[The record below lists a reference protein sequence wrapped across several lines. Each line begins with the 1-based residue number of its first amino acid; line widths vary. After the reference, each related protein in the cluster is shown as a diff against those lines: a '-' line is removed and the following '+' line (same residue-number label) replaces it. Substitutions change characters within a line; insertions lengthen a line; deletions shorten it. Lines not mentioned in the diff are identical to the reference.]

1 MLGVCRVSQLG
12 TKQMPLWA
20 KILKIVK
27 KIGDLFKM
35 LNKLQKFRQDLK
47 KKGKGF
53 TLVELIVVIIIIAI
67 IAAVAI
73 PAITS
78 FQDNARKSRIQSEHR
93 ELVSAIQ
100 SYIGA
105 QDDPSDVKNITIA
118 DLAPY
123 ISKNSAKKDAS
134 TIVES
139 LAKNGENTAHV
150 ISGTKLTST
159 FIPAGKTAATDA
171 GAKTW
176 EYDWSSAGVNSK

>member
-1 MLGVCRVSQLG
+1 
-12 TKQMPLWA
+12 
-20 KILKIVK
+20 
-27 KIGDLFKM
+27 M
-35 LNKLQKFRQDLK
+35 LNKLQEFRQDLK

-105 QDDPSDVKNITIA
+105 QDDPSNPGEITLEK
-118 DLAPY
+118 LAPY
-123 ISKNSAKKDAS
+123 ISKNATKDS
-134 TIVES
+134 TKIADA
-139 LAKNGENTAHV
+139 LAKNDNATAHV

-159 FIPAGKTAATDA
+159 FIPSGKTATDT
-171 GAKTW
+171 GTKKW
-176 EYDWSSAGVNSK
+176 EYDWSSAGVNAN

>member
-1 MLGVCRVSQLG
+1 
-12 TKQMPLWA
+12 
-20 KILKIVK
+20 
-27 KIGDLFKM
+27 M

-78 FQDNARKSRIQSEHR
+78 FQDNARRSRIQSEHR

-105 QDDPSDVKNITIA
+105 QDDPSDVKNISIA

-123 ISKNSAKKDAS
+123 ISKNAKGGDQIVDA
-134 TIVES
+134 
-139 LAKNGENTAHV
+139 LAKNDTEPAHK
-150 ISGTKLTST
+150 IDGTTLVST
-159 FIPAGKTAATDA
+159 FHPSGAGTDKTKD
-171 GAKTW
+171 KTW
-176 EYDWSSAGVNSK
+176 LYDWRYSGSNTN

>member
-1 MLGVCRVSQLG
+1 
-12 TKQMPLWA
+12 
-20 KILKIVK
+20 
-27 KIGDLFKM
+27 M

-105 QDDPSDVKNITIA
+105 QDDPSDVKSITIA

-123 ISKNSAKKDAS
+123 ISKNSAKADSS
-134 TIVES
+134 TLVES
-139 LAKNGENTAHV
+139 LAKNGTASAHE
-150 ISGTKLTST
+150 INGTVLTST
-159 FIPAGKTAATDA
+159 FKPS
-171 GAKTW
+171 GAKDASKDKVW
-176 EYDWSSAGVNSK
+176 KYDWSSAGVNAN

>member
-1 MLGVCRVSQLG
+1 
-12 TKQMPLWA
+12 
-20 KILKIVK
+20 
-27 KIGDLFKM
+27 M

-93 ELVSAIQ
+93 ELVTAIQ

-105 QDDPSDVKNITIA
+105 QDDPSDVKDITLEK
-118 DLAPY
+118 LAPY
-123 ISKNSAKKDAS
+123 ISKNSTKDAS
-134 TIVES
+134 TIVET
-139 LAKNGENTAHV
+139 LAKNGTASAHE
-150 ISGTKLTST
+150 IKGTQLIST
-159 FIPAGKTAATDA
+159 FKPS
-171 GAKTW
+171 GAKDASKDKVW
-176 EYDWSSAGVNSK
+176 KYDWSSAGVNAN

>member
-1 MLGVCRVSQLG
+1 
-12 TKQMPLWA
+12 
-20 KILKIVK
+20 
-27 KIGDLFKM
+27 M
-35 LNKLQKFRQDLK
+35 LNKLQKMRANLK

-100 SYIGA
+100 TYIGS
-105 QDDPSDVKNITIA
+105 QDDPGNVNVTQISLQ

-123 ISKNSAKKDAS
+123 ISKNAKGNSTNIVDA
-134 TIVES
+134 
-139 LAKNGENTAHV
+139 LAKNGTDSAHELNNGV
-150 ISGTKLTST
+150 LTST
-159 FIPAGKTAATDA
+159 FIPSGKKKEDQGVIKYTYDAT
-171 GAKTW
+171 
-176 EYDWSSAGVNSK
+176 SNGVNTKASNNNP

>member
-1 MLGVCRVSQLG
+1 
-12 TKQMPLWA
+12 
-20 KILKIVK
+20 
-27 KIGDLFKM
+27 M

-78 FQDNARKSRIQSEHR
+78 FQDNARRSRIQSEHR

-105 QDDPSDVKNITIA
+105 QDDPSNVKDITIEK
-118 DLAPY
+118 LAPY
-123 ISKNSAKKDAS
+123 ISKNAKGDSTKIVDA
-134 TIVES
+134 
-139 LAKNGENTAHV
+139 LAKNGDASAHK
-150 ISGTKLTST
+150 IDGNKLIST
-159 FIPAGKTAATDA
+159 FIPSGKKEGDA
-171 GAKTW
+171 GQKKW
-176 EYDWSSAGVNSK
+176 EYDWTSNGTNTTTTAAATGNN

>member
-1 MLGVCRVSQLG
+1 VGENIKNCE
-12 TKQMPLWA
+12 
-20 KILKIVK
+20 
-27 KIGDLFKM
+27 KIGVLFKM

-78 FQDNARKSRIQSEHR
+78 FQDNARRSRIQSEHR

-105 QDDPSDVKNITIA
+105 QDDPSNVKDITLEK
-118 DLAPY
+118 LAPY
-123 ISKNSAKKDAS
+123 ISKNAKGNSTKITDA
-134 TIVES
+134 
-139 LAKNGENTAHV
+139 LAKNGEADAHT

-159 FIPAGKTAATDA
+159 FIPSGKKATDD
-171 GAKTW
+171 GVKKW
-176 EYDWSSAGVNSK
+176 EYDWSANGVNAN

>member
-1 MLGVCRVSQLG
+1 
-12 TKQMPLWA
+12 
-20 KILKIVK
+20 
-27 KIGDLFKM
+27 M

-105 QDDPSDVKNITIA
+105 QDDPSEVKSITIA

-123 ISKNSAKKDAS
+123 ISKNSAKADSS
-134 TIVES
+134 TLVES
-139 LAKNGENTAHV
+139 LAKNGDKTAHE
-150 ISGTKLTST
+150 INGTVLTST
-159 FIPAGKTAATDA
+159 FKPS
-171 GAKTW
+171 GAKDASKDKVW
-176 EYDWSSAGVNSK
+176 KYDWSSAGVNAN

>member
-1 MLGVCRVSQLG
+1 
-12 TKQMPLWA
+12 
-20 KILKIVK
+20 
-27 KIGDLFKM
+27 M
-35 LNKLQKFRQDLK
+35 LNKLQEFRHNLK
-47 KKGKGF
+47 KKSKGF

-105 QDDPSDVKNITIA
+105 QDDPSKPGEITLEK
-118 DLAPY
+118 LAPY
-123 ISKNSAKKDAS
+123 ISKNATKNSTSIADA
-134 TIVES
+134 
-139 LAKNGENTAHV
+139 LAKNDNAAAHT

-159 FIPAGKTAATDA
+159 FIPSGKTATD
-171 GAKTW
+171 GGVKKW
-176 EYDWSSAGVNSK
+176 EYDWSSAGVNAN

>member
-1 MLGVCRVSQLG
+1 
-12 TKQMPLWA
+12 
-20 KILKIVK
+20 
-27 KIGDLFKM
+27 M

-105 QDDPSDVKNITIA
+105 QDDPSDVKDITIEK
-118 DLAPY
+118 LAPY

-139 LAKNGENTAHV
+139 LAKNGTASAHE
-150 ISGTKLTST
+150 IKGTELIST
-159 FIPAGKTAATDA
+159 FIPSGKQAGDKNQ
-171 GAKTW
+171 KQW
-176 EYDWSSAGVNSK
+176 KYDWSSNGANATTTAAATGNN

>member
-1 MLGVCRVSQLG
+1 
-12 TKQMPLWA
+12 
-20 KILKIVK
+20 
-27 KIGDLFKM
+27 M

-93 ELVSAIQ
+93 ELVTAIQ

-105 QDDPSDVKNITIA
+105 QDDPSNPGEITLEK
-118 DLAPY
+118 LAPY
-123 ISKNSAKKDAS
+123 ISKNATKDS
-134 TIVES
+134 TKIADA
-139 LAKNGENTAHV
+139 LAKNDNATAHV

-159 FIPAGKTAATDA
+159 FIPSGKTATDT
-171 GAKTW
+171 GTKKW
-176 EYDWSSAGVNSK
+176 EYDWSSAGVNAN

>member
-1 MLGVCRVSQLG
+1 
-12 TKQMPLWA
+12 
-20 KILKIVK
+20 
-27 KIGDLFKM
+27 M

-78 FQDNARKSRIQSEHR
+78 FQDNARRSRIQSEHR

-105 QDDPSDVKNITIA
+105 QDDPSNPGEITLEK
-118 DLAPY
+118 LAPY
-123 ISKNSAKKDAS
+123 ISKNAKGDSTKIVDA
-134 TIVES
+134 
-139 LAKNGENTAHV
+139 LAKNGTATAHTIDSTNHV
-150 ISGTKLTST
+150 LTST
-159 FIPAGKTAATDA
+159 FIPSGKQAGDKNQ
-171 GAKTW
+171 KQW
-176 EYDWSSAGVNSK
+176 KYDWSANGTNTTTTAAATGNN

>member
-1 MLGVCRVSQLG
+1 ML
-12 TKQMPLWA
+12 K
-20 KILKIVK
+20 
-27 KIGDLFKM
+27 
-35 LNKLQKFRQDLK
+35 KLQKFRQDLK

-78 FQDNARKSRIQSEHR
+78 FQDNARRSRIQSEHR

-105 QDDPSDVKNITIA
+105 QDDPSNPTPPTLQ

-123 ISKNSAKKDAS
+123 ISKNAKGSADLKEA
-134 TIVES
+134 
-139 LAKNGENTAHV
+139 LAKNGETTAHV
-150 ISGTKLTST
+150 ISGTVLTST
-159 FIPAGKTAATDA
+159 FRPS
-171 GAKTW
+171 GAKDASKDKVW
-176 EYDWSSAGVNSK
+176 KYDWSSNGVNTTAAANNNAGGTNP

>member
-1 MLGVCRVSQLG
+1 
-12 TKQMPLWA
+12 
-20 KILKIVK
+20 
-27 KIGDLFKM
+27 M
-35 LNKLQKFRQDLK
+35 LNKLQKFLQDLK

-105 QDDPSDVKNITIA
+105 QDDPSNPGEITLEK
-118 DLAPY
+118 LAPY
-123 ISKNSAKKDAS
+123 ISKNATKDS
-134 TIVES
+134 TKIADA
-139 LAKNGENTAHV
+139 LAKNDNATAHV

-159 FIPAGKTAATDA
+159 FIPSGKTATDT
-171 GAKTW
+171 GTKKW
-176 EYDWSSAGVNSK
+176 EYDWSSAGVNAN

>member
-1 MLGVCRVSQLG
+1 
-12 TKQMPLWA
+12 
-20 KILKIVK
+20 
-27 KIGDLFKM
+27 M

-78 FQDNARKSRIQSEHR
+78 FQDNARRSRIQSEHR

-105 QDDPSDVKNITIA
+105 QDDPSNVTEIKLEQ
-118 DLAPY
+118 LAPY
-123 ISKNSAKKDAS
+123 ISKNAKGSSSLTEA
-134 TIVES
+134 
-139 LAKNGENTAHV
+139 LAKNGTASAHK
-150 ISGTKLTST
+150 IEGTELIST
-159 FIPAGKTAATDA
+159 FIPSGKKAGDAGQKEWKYDWTSKGVNTAAAANNNA
-171 GAKTW
+171 GGA
-176 EYDWSSAGVNSK
+176 NP

>member
-1 MLGVCRVSQLG
+1 
-12 TKQMPLWA
+12 
-20 KILKIVK
+20 
-27 KIGDLFKM
+27 M

-105 QDDPSDVKNITIA
+105 QDDPK
-118 DLAPY
+118 LAPY
-123 ISKNSAKKDAS
+123 MSKNAKNQDG
-134 TIVES
+134 IVNS
-139 LAKNGENTAHV
+139 LAKDKSGDSSTSAPGSAHQINTSEH
-150 ISGTKLTST
+150 KLIST
-159 FIPAGKTAATDA
+159 FTPSNGGQATVL
-171 GAKTW
+171 T
-176 EYDWSSAGVNSK
+176 YDWSANGVNSN